1 MSCVFVFLMTID
13 IVVIVQ
19 LVPWGCLYSSF
30 HSQEGGGGYKK
41 GNRVR
46 YNMFSIMTLSLL
58 I

>member
-30 HSQEGGGGYKK
+30 HSQEGGGEVTRK
-41 GNRVR
+41 VIE
-46 YNMFSIMTLSLL
+46 SDTTCSQS
-58 I
+58 